1 MKPRKFEELTVQEYV
16 RYLDKA
22 EYLIS
27 RGYIPVR
34 NKLRLAKELFRKDQE
49 KLNK

>member
-1 MKPRKFEELTVQEYV
+1 MEKT
-16 RYLDKA
+16 

-34 NKLRLAKELFRKDQE
+34 NKLKLAKELFRKDQE
-49 KLNK
+49 RLNKK